1 MLFELFCLPLQNLS
15 GAGKAPSN
23 STKPKMNQQVK
34 THMEQHIYLAAGCFW
49 GAEHFFKQMDGVVN
63 TEVGFANGHTDNPT
77 YQQVYTDTTG
87 YAETVHIC
95 YDPLRISLPF
105 LLEMYFKA
113 IDPTSLNQQGEDRGT
128 RYRTGIYYTTP
139 DDLPFIN
146 QAMAHEA
153 ARHTKPLQVEVE
165 PLAVFCRAE
174 DYHQNYL
181 DTNPDGYCHL
191 PVALFDYARQAR
203 DLETLQKA
211 EKYRLVLNQLRSL
224 LDGETDPTACMAN
237 AAALL
242 HDTFRFWWT
251 GFYRVAEGELLL
263 GPFQG
268 PVACM
273 HIAFG
278 KGVCG
283 TAWKEGRT
291 LMVPDVEQFPGHIA
305 CSAASRSEIV
315 VPVRRGTDIVAVLDI
330 DSQHLSH
337 FDHADRHFLEEAV
350 RLLP

>member
-1 MLFELFCLPLQNLS
+1 
-15 GAGKAPSN
+15 
-23 STKPKMNQQVK
+23 
-34 THMEQHIYLAAGCFW
+34 MEQHIYLAAGCFW
-49 GAEHFFKQMDGVVN
+49 GAEHFFKQMDGVLS

-95 YDPLRISLPF
+95 FDPLRISLLF
-105 LLEMYFKA
+105 LLQMYFKA

-128 RYRTGIYYTTP
+128 RYRTGIYYTNP
-139 DDLPFIN
+139 DDRPFISH
-146 QAMAHEA
+146 AMALEA
-153 ARHTKPLQVEVE
+153 ARHSKPLQVEVE
-165 PLAVFCRAE
+165 PLAVFYRAE

-181 DTNPDGYCHL
+181 DVNPDGYCHL
-191 PVALFDYARQAR
+191 PVALFDYAREAR

-211 EKYRLVLNQLRSL
+211 EKYRLLLNQLRSL
-224 LDGETDPTACMAN
+224 LEGETDPTACMAN

-251 GFYRVAEGELLL
+251 GFYRVVEGELLL

-283 TAWKEGRT
+283 SAWKEART
-291 LMVPDVEQFPGHIA
+291 LLVPDVEQFPGHIA

-315 VPVRRGTDIVAVLDI
+315 VPLRRGTDIVAVLDI
-330 DSQHLSH
+330 DSQHLAH
-337 FDHADRHFLEEAV
+337 FDHADRHFLQEAV
-350 RLLP
+350 QLLP